1 MDLFSKH
8 MKHIIPF
15 FILSIAQLVLAAQ
28 PSATLPVLYIQTQ
41 NSTPITSK
49 DYYLQATYYLDAK
62 ALAGYETIGSAQQPL
77 SMEIKGRGNYTWR
90 DFDKK
95 PYRI

>member
-1 MDLFSKH
+1 
-8 MKHIIPF
+8 MKHIILF

-62 ALAGYETIGSAQQPL
+62 ALTGIGNQRFLAVFMVEISGIEPL
-77 SMEIKGRGNYTWR
+77 TS
-90 DFDKK
+90 
-95 PYRI
+95 